1 MYIFFAHFF
10 PEMTWSIHFNLCV
23 NFFFKVSIHVYF
35 PNRKKFSPHL
45 DILNRANCL
54 CNVKKQELYKLRQTQ
69 LNSQLKCIINS
80 LLQVLQAK
88 KKFVGVRKIF
98 FFLIL
103 KSFNLERKNI
113 VLYFNINI
121 SFLIIRH

>member
-10 PEMTWSIHFNLCV
+10 PEMTWSIQFNLCV

-35 PNRKKFSPHL
+35 PNRNNFSPHL

-88 KKFVGVRKIF
+88 KICWCTKNVF
-98 FFLIL
+98 FSNFEE
-103 KSFNLERKNI
+103 F
-113 VLYFNINI
+113 
-121 SFLIIRH
+121 